1 MEKTAF
7 YCSPFITGTNLK
19 SKWNRMA
26 KDYATKAA
34 LEREGANLSGL
45 EEPSEV
51 LSFANGHAFA
61 HLENHI
67 F

>member
-1 MEKTAF
+1 MECKKQTAF

-26 KDYATKAA
+26 KEYATKAA

-51 LSFANGHAFA
+51 ETLMISPSLMKSGT
-61 HLENHI
+61 
-67 F
+67 